1 MKLFVGNIPFSATE
15 DELRALFE
23 EVGQVENVKII
34 MDKFSGRSRGFGFVE
49 MPNNDESNTAIERLN
64 NADFSGRKL
73 IVNEA
78 KPRQ

>member
-15 DELRALFE
+15 DELRSLFE

-49 MPNNDESNTAIERLN
+49 MPNHDESNTAIERLN